1 MKIGLYVEGSADEA
15 FYRPLV
21 CHVLGLQA
29 DHVIPRRRGGV
40 CIIGLKNSLRS
51 VLKEF
56 AQQACT
62 HLVLTAD
69 RHEAS
74 PAHAARIAREASTMA
89 GGVPCVVGVA
99 VVQMEAWLLA
109 DHDCLGRVLG
119 RFGFQKSPAVE
130 SIPDPKAYIRS
141 HFDAAPDYDQLAQI
155 ARQMN
160 LEQARKVSRSLDR
173 FLTDLEA
180 WKAT

>member
-15 FYRPLV
+15 FYGPLV
-21 CHVLGLQA
+21 CRVLGLQA
-29 DHVIPRRRGGV
+29 KQVIPRRRGGV
-40 CIIGLKNSLRS
+40 CIIGLKNSLPS

-56 AQQACT
+56 AQQTCT

-74 PAHAARIAREASTMA
+74 PADAARIAREASAMA

-109 DHDCLGRVLG
+109 DYNCLGQVLG
-119 RFGFQKSPAVE
+119 RLGFQKPPAVE
-130 SIPDPKAYIRS
+130 GIPDPWAYIRT
-141 HFDAAPDYDQLAQI
+141 HFDVSPDYEQLAQI

-160 LEQARKVSRSLDR
+160 LELARKESRSLDR
-173 FLTDLEA
+173 FLSDLET
-180 WKAT
+180 WKAK